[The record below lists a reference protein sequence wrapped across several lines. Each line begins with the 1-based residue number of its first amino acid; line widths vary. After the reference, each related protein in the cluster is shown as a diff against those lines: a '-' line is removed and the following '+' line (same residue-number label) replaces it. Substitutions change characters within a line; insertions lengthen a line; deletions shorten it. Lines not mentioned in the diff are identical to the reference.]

1 MSLISGPSLSSSQ
14 SVTIARSC
22 QNFDDSEL
30 ECLVNSD
37 NNNISEISKSDP
49 NSCHQ
54 ERCGRAGQ
62 LPCCPDTESD
72 DEDAQLLLQHPARG
86 GGGGGQDDSGCA
98 TSLEILSVSCRT
110 PVTGLPSLSS
120 LSLARDDLHSLARYD
135 LSDLAREET
144 S

>member
-1 MSLISGPSLSSSQ
+1 MSQISGPSLSSSQ

-86 GGGGGQDDSGCA
+86 GGGQDDSGCA

-120 LSLARDDLHSLARYD
+120 LSLARDDLHSL
-135 LSDLAREET
+135 SDLAREET

>member
-72 DEDAQLLLQHPARG
+72 DEDAQLLQHPAR
-86 GGGGGQDDSGCA
+86 GGGGQDDSGCA

-120 LSLARDDLHSLARYD
+120 LSLARDDLHSL
-135 LSDLAREET
+135 SDLAREET

>member
-49 NSCHQ
+49 NRCHQ

-72 DEDAQLLLQHPARG
+72 DEDAQLLLEHPAR
-86 GGGGGQDDSGCA
+86 GGGGQDDSGCA

-120 LSLARDDLHSLARYD
+120 LSLARDDLHSL
-135 LSDLAREET
+135 SDLAREET

>member
-86 GGGGGQDDSGCA
+86 GGSGGGGQDDSGCA

-120 LSLARDDLHSLARYD
+120 LSLARDDLHSL
-135 LSDLAREET
+135 SDLAREET

>member
-54 ERCGRAGQ
+54 ESCGRAGQ

-72 DEDAQLLLQHPARG
+72 DEDAQLLLQHPAR
-86 GGGGGQDDSGCA
+86 GGGGQDDSGCA

-120 LSLARDDLHSLARYD
+120 LSLARDDLHSL
-135 LSDLAREET
+135 SDLAREET